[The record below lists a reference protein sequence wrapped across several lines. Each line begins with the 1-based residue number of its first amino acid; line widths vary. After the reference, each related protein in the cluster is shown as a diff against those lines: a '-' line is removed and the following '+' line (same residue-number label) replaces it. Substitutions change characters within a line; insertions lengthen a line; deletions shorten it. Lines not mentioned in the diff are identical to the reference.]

1 MKKKIL
7 KISITL
13 LLISTFILTDFLS
26 VGYGIVN
33 AVYEELENQKTVTNE
48 KNVEFDAYFLSDG
61 NKTHHKENNLDEK
74 DTLVLNINVKNKG
87 VLNDAKIKIENANF
101 AIEKVENKYIKD
113 INTETKEIELNQII
127 YQNDV
132 QIEIPIKFEKQLIFG
147 EDYFD
152 REETISIS
160 GKYTNDSE
168 KDISGEVKIR
178 TSWKQE
184 TDINLEQDINKYIE
198 LTDKKVLLEQD
209 IQTQVQDDKLPR
221 KNETLEITVPNLSDN
236 KPSNISVLVN
246 GNKIAEDKKNY
257 DTDKNIL
264 TITNETKGIWSSN
277 INKYKI
283 IYEYDETDFTAQNIT
298 LNTKVNT
305 EIYVQGAIEKTD
317 TKEIILEAKGNLVSA
332 SKFATDSIYKG
343 YMYANSSNS
352 TTYNEINKLE
362 ISNNTEIDNIK
373 ILENQEKF
381 VDEKENNFD
390 ISNKTVYTQTIFN
403 KQNISELFGENGTI
417 TIYDENKTVLAT
429 VNNTLPTDENGN
441 IVINYE
447 KPAKGIEIETTA
459 PTSVGTLII
468 KNTKAIEGNTGYTK
482 EQLKGFNKLS
492 TKTIVEANAKQ
503 ELAETTI
510 NLLDTKT
517 EATISI
523 NNAELSTL
531 QKNENVQ
538 LLATLKSNNEQYD
551 LYKNATVELV
561 FPKEM
566 KVTVKNI
573 TQLNG
578 QNELNIDKAKQ
589 YITNEGNQAISFEL
603 TGEQSTFINNINSG
617 IQVSITADIDISKI
631 TPTKTSEITMNY
643 TNENRAGESFN
654 TSTTVKM
661 NSKYGVLLVNK
672 LTDFNAQNDVIEN
685 TDDKVKTVVIE
696 DNAGAKQAQGTF
708 SLLNNYE
715 NEISK
720 ICVVGNL
727 SDSENSKEIFEMN
740 LVQELQ
746 LQGKNVVIYYSENA
760 NEDKDS
766 SNWKTDIDITKAK
779 SYKID
784 FGEETIKQGETVEF
798 GYKLGIPENIEKGK
812 SNTNSIKV
820 FYQYAGDETQTSS
833 TICLKTGDITT
844 QNGIAENT
852 SENIITNEN
861 TEKLSIELAGRTGG
875 KTLKDGQEV
884 YEGQGIKYILK
895 LKNNTSEEIK
905 NIKMIATQ
913 SNAIF
918 YDKKVYTDG
927 WDSITNDKNVSYTK
941 IEENPNLTEK
951 QETIETLKPGES
963 VEISYQFSVKEVEDN
978 NQTTTGNVKIT
989 GDGIEEKEIKT
1000 VTNPIKQGKLKIQ
1013 MRNNLE
1019 EEYDMLTN
1027 REYPFWVD
1035 VKNISNTTQQNIIV
1049 DIPVPEG
1056 FEFKTDSLFIPDE
1069 SAYQFVEYKNRN
1081 VKLKISNIEA
1091 GKTISIRL
1099 GFQVNSM
1106 DTSIKSKSYHF
1117 IYNAT
1122 LGEETYVSNEMDK
1135 VIYNAESN
1143 IIAKQYGSIDGE
1155 KVKNGDKLRYTCEI
1169 ENKGIKAK
1177 QLDITDYVPIGANIQ
1192 KATAKIYTNGK
1203 LTKEENIDITIKEEN
1218 REEQK
1223 LQTLTYDLY
1232 IEPGQKLVL
1241 EVDTVINTDEIFTKE
1256 ITNEIKINGLLQEIS
1271 CNSVTY
1277 QVVGKENVNPDPE
1290 MTYSISGVAW
1300 IDENKNGLR
1309 ESTEKLLSGIEVIL
1323 VNEETG
1329 QIATDFENKE
1339 ITAKTGES
1347 GEYEFTNVKQGK
1359 YIVVFKYDTKNYR
1372 VTEYQKQGIN
1382 EKENSDV
1389 VSNNITLNG
1398 QKQQVAMTKTLELS
1412 TSNLSNIDA
1421 GFVQGEKFDLRL
1433 DKYISKIIIQD
1444 KTGTTVKQY
1453 DNTQLA
1459 KIELDGKKI
1468 AGTTVLVEYKL
1479 QITNEGEVGGYVN
1492 ELFDDKPS
1500 DLEFASSMN
1509 NNWYQSTKGELYTK
1523 ELSNQIIN
1531 PGETKTVTLTL
1542 TKTMNLENTG
1552 TSINT
1557 AELNKVSNDYSLQD
1571 VDSTPGNRQTGEDD
1585 ISTAQLIISVKTGS
1599 SVMYISLIMIII
1611 GIISVGIYFIKKDVL
1626 LDE

>member
-33 AVYEELENQKTVTNE
+33 AVYEELENQKTATNE
-48 KNVEFDAYFLSDG
+48 KNVEFDAYFLSNG
-61 NKTHHKENNLDEK
+61 NKTHYKENNLDEK
-74 DTLVLNINVKNKG
+74 DTLVLSINVKNKG

-101 AIEKVENKYIKD
+101 AIEKVEDKYIKD

-127 YQNDV
+127 YQNNV
-132 QIEIPIKFEKQLIFG
+132 QIEIPIKFERQLIFG

-184 TDINLEQDINKYIE
+184 TDINLEQDIDKYIE
-198 LTDKKVLLEQD
+198 LKDKKVLLEQD
-209 IQTQVQDDKLPR
+209 VQTQVQDDKLPR

-236 KPSNISVLVN
+236 KPTNISVLVN
-246 GNKIAEDKKNY
+246 ENKIAEDKKNY

-283 IYEYDETDFTAQNIT
+283 IYEYDETDFTIQNVT

-305 EIYVQGAIEKTD
+305 EMYVQGAIEKTD
-317 TKEIILEAKGNLVSA
+317 TKEITLEAKGNLVSA

-343 YMYANSSNS
+343 YMYANSTNN
-352 TTYNEINKLE
+352 TNYNEINKLE
-362 ISNNTEIDNIK
+362 ISNNTEIDSIK
-373 ILENQEKF
+373 ILENQENF
-381 VDEKENNFD
+381 IDEKENNFD
-390 ISNKTVYTQTIFN
+390 ISNKTVYTQTVFN
-403 KQNISELFGENGTI
+403 KQNINELFGENGTI

-447 KPAKGIEIETTA
+447 TPAKGIEIETTA
-459 PTSVGTLII
+459 PTSVGTLVV

-503 ELAETTI
+503 EQTEATI
-510 NLLDTKT
+510 DLLDTKT

-566 KVTVKNI
+566 QVTVKNI

-578 QNELNIDKAKQ
+578 QNELNIANAKQ

-631 TPTKTSEITMNY
+631 TPTKTSEIIMNY

-672 LTDFNAQNDVIEN
+672 LTGFNDQNDVIEN
-685 TDDKVKTVVIE
+685 TDDKVKTVVVE
-696 DNAGAKQAQGTF
+696 DNAEAKQAQGTF

-720 ICVVGNL
+720 IYIVGNL
-727 SDSENSKEIFEMN
+727 SDSENSKEIFEIN
-740 LVQELQ
+740 LVQGLQ
-746 LQGKNVVIYYSENA
+746 LQGKNVVISYSENA

-798 GYKLGIPENIEKGK
+798 GYKLGIPENVEKGK

-833 TICLKTGDITT
+833 TICLKTGDVTT
-844 QNGIAENT
+844 ANGIAENT
-852 SENIITNEN
+852 SENVITNEN

-875 KTLKDGQEV
+875 ETLRDGQEI

-895 LKNNTSEEIK
+895 LKNNSSEEIK

-927 WDSITNDKNVSYTK
+927 WDSISGDENVSYTR
-941 IEENPNLTEK
+941 IEENSDLTEK

-978 NQTTTGNVKIT
+978 NQTTTGNIKIT
-989 GDGIEEKEIKT
+989 GDGIEEKEIET
-1000 VTNPIKQGKLKIQ
+1000 LTNPIKQGKLKLQ
-1013 MRNNLE
+1013 MRSKFE
-1019 EEYDMLTN
+1019 EEYDILTN
-1027 REYPFWVD
+1027 REYPFFVD
-1035 VKNISNTTQQNIIV
+1035 IKNISNSTQQNVIV
-1049 DIPVPEG
+1049 NIPVPDG
-1056 FEFKTDSLFIPDE
+1056 FDFKTDSLFMPDE
-1069 SAYQFVEYKNRN
+1069 SEYQFIEYKNRS
-1081 VKLKISNIEA
+1081 VKLKIPTIEA

-1117 IYNAT
+1117 IYNAN
-1122 LGEETYVSNEMDK
+1122 LGDEIYTSNEMDR
-1135 VIYNAESN
+1135 VIYNAESD
-1143 IIAKQYGSIDGE
+1143 ITAKQYGSIDGE
-1155 KVKNGDKLRYTCEI
+1155 KVKNGDKLTYTCEI
-1169 ENKGIKAK
+1169 ENKGTKAK
-1177 QLDITDYVPIGANIQ
+1177 QLDITDYVPIGADIQ
-1192 KATAKIYTNGK
+1192 SATAKLYTNGE
-1203 LTKEENIDITIKEEN
+1203 LTKEENIDITGKSQTITYN
-1218 REEQK
+1218 LYLEQ
-1223 LQTLTYDLY
+1223 
-1232 IEPGQKLVL
+1232 GQKLVI
-1241 EVDTVINTDEIFTKE
+1241 EVKTIINTDEIFTKE

-1290 MTYSISGVAW
+1290 MTYNISGVAW

-1323 VNEETG
+1323 VDEETG
-1329 QIATDFENKE
+1329 KIATDFENKE
-1339 ITAKTGES
+1339 ITAKTGEA
-1347 GEYEFTNVKQGK
+1347 GEYEFANVKQGK

-1398 QKQQVAMTKTLELS
+1398 QEQQVAMTKTLELS
-1412 TSNLSNIDA
+1412 TGNLSNIDA

-1453 DNTQLA
+1453 DNAQLA

-1468 AGTTVLVEYKL
+1468 AGTTVIVEYKL
-1479 QITNEGEVGGYVN
+1479 QVTNEGEIGGYVN
-1492 ELFDDKPS
+1492 EVFDGKPS
-1500 DLEFASSMN
+1500 DLDFSSAMN

-1523 ELSNQIIN
+1523 ELSNQMIN
-1531 PGETKTVTLTL
+1531 PGETKTLTLTL
-1542 TKTMNLENTG
+1542 TKTMNLDNTG

-1557 AELNKVSNDYSLQD
+1557 AELNKVSNNYSLQD
-1571 VDSTPGNRQTGEDD
+1571 IDSTPGNRQTGEDD
-1585 ISTAQLIISVKTGS
+1585 MSTAQLIISVKTGS
-1599 SVMYISLIMIII
+1599 PVMYISLIIIII
-1611 GIISVGIYFIKKDVL
+1611 GIISVGVYLIKKEVL
-1626 LDE
+1626 IDE

>member
-1 MKKKIL
+1 MKKKIF

-48 KNVEFDAYFLSDG
+48 KNVEFNAYFLSDG

-257 DTDKNIL
+257 DVDKNIL

-277 INKYKI
+277 VNKYKI

-305 EIYVQGAIEKTD
+305 EMYVQGAIEKTD
-317 TKEIILEAKGNLVSA
+317 TKEITLEAKGNLVSA

-373 ILENQEKF
+373 ILENQENF

-447 KPAKGIEIETTA
+447 TPAKGIEIETTA

-482 EQLKGFNKLS
+482 QQLKGFNKLS
-492 TKTIVEANAKQ
+492 TKTIVEANTKQ
-503 ELAETTI
+503 EIAETTI

-578 QNELNIDKAKQ
+578 QNELNIANAKQ

-617 IQVSITADIDISKI
+617 IQISITADINISKI

-654 TSTTVKM
+654 TNTTVKM
-661 NSKYGVLLVNK
+661 NSKYGVLLINN
-672 LTDFNAQNDVIEN
+672 LTGFNTQNDVIEN
-685 TDDKVKTVVIE
+685 TDDKVKTAVIE
-696 DNAGAKQAQGTF
+696 DHAEAKQAQGIF
-708 SLLNNYE
+708 ALLNNYE

-720 ICVVGNL
+720 ICIVGNF
-727 SDSENSKEIFEMN
+727 SDSENSREIFEMN

-746 LQGKNVVIYYSENA
+746 LQGKNVVISYSENA

-784 FGEETIKQGETVEF
+784 FGEETIKQGEAVGFE
-798 GYKLGIPENIEKGK
+798 YKLGIPENIEKGK

-833 TICLKTGDITT
+833 TICLKTGDVTT

-852 SENIITNEN
+852 SVNVIANEN

-875 KTLKDGQEV
+875 ETLKNGQEV

-895 LKNNTSEEIK
+895 LKNNSSEEIK

-927 WDSITNDKNVSYTK
+927 WDSISGDENVSYTR
-941 IEENPNLTEK
+941 IEENSNLTEK
-951 QETIETLKPGES
+951 QEIIETLKPGES
-963 VEISYQFSVKEVEDN
+963 VEISYKFSVKEVEDN
-978 NQTTTGNVKIT
+978 NQTTTGNIKIT
-989 GDGIEEKEIKT
+989 GDGIEKKEIET
-1000 VTNPIKQGKLKIQ
+1000 LTNPIKQGKLKLQ
-1013 MRNNLE
+1013 MRSKFE
-1019 EEYDMLTN
+1019 EEYDILTN
-1027 REYPFWVD
+1027 REYPFFVD
-1035 VKNISNTTQQNIIV
+1035 IKNISNSTQQNVIV
-1049 DIPVPEG
+1049 NIPVPDG
-1056 FEFKTDSLFIPDE
+1056 FDFKTDSLFMPDE
-1069 SAYQFVEYKNRN
+1069 SEYQFVEYKNRN
-1081 VKLKISNIEA
+1081 VKLKIPTIEA

-1099 GFQVNSM
+1099 GFQVNPM

-1117 IYNAT
+1117 IYNAS
-1122 LGEETYVSNEMDK
+1122 LGDEIYTSNEMDR
-1135 VIYNAESN
+1135 VIYNAESD
-1143 IIAKQYGSIDGE
+1143 ITAKQYGSIDGE
-1155 KVKNGDKLRYTCEI
+1155 KVKNGDKLTYTCEI
-1169 ENKGIKAK
+1169 ENKGTKAK
-1177 QLDITDYVPIGANIQ
+1177 QLDITDDVPIGADIQ
-1192 KATAKIYTNGK
+1192 SATAKLYTNGE
-1203 LTKEENIDITIKEEN
+1203 LTKEENIDITEKSQTITYN
-1218 REEQK
+1218 LYLEQ
-1223 LQTLTYDLY
+1223 
-1232 IEPGQKLVL
+1232 GQKLVF
-1241 EVDTVINTDEIFTKE
+1241 EINTVINTDEIFTKE
-1256 ITNEIKINGLLQEIS
+1256 ITNEIKINGLLQEVS

-1277 QVVGKENVNPDPE
+1277 QVVGKENVNSDPE
-1290 MTYSISGVAW
+1290 MTYNISGVAW

-1323 VNEETG
+1323 VDEETG
-1329 QIATDFENKE
+1329 KIATNFENKE

-1398 QKQQVAMTKTLELS
+1398 QEQQVAMTKTLELA

-1433 DKYISKIIIQD
+1433 DKYISKIIIQN

-1468 AGTTVLVEYKL
+1468 AGTTVIVEYKL
-1479 QITNEGEVGGYVN
+1479 QVTNEGEVGGYVN
-1492 ELFDDKPS
+1492 EVFDNKPS
-1500 DLEFASSMN
+1500 DLDFSSAMN

-1523 ELSNQIIN
+1523 ELSNQMIN
-1531 PGETKTVTLTL
+1531 PGETKTLTLTL
-1542 TKTMNLENTG
+1542 TKTMNLDNTG

-1557 AELNKVSNDYSLQD
+1557 AELNKVSNNYSLQD
-1571 VDSTPGNRQTGEDD
+1571 IDSTPGNRQTGEDD
-1585 ISTAQLIISVKTGS
+1585 MSTAQLIISVKTGS
-1599 SVMYISLIMIII
+1599 PVMYISLIIIII
-1611 GIISVGIYFIKKDVL
+1611 GIISVGVYLIKKEVL
-1626 LDE
+1626 IDE

>member
-305 EIYVQGAIEKTD
+305 EMYVQGAIEKTD
-317 TKEIILEAKGNLVSA
+317 TKEITLEAKGNLVSA

-447 KPAKGIEIETTA
+447 KPEKGIEIETTA

-482 EQLKGFNKLS
+482 QRLKGFNKLS
-492 TKTIVEANAKQ
+492 TKTIVEANTKQ
-503 ELAETTI
+503 EIAETTI

-538 LLATLKSNNEQYD
+538 LLTTLKSNNEQYD

-578 QNELNIDKAKQ
+578 QNELNIANAKQ

-617 IQVSITADIDISKI
+617 IQISITADIDISKI

-654 TSTTVKM
+654 TSTTVKI
-661 NSKYGVLLVNK
+661 NSKYGVLLINN
-672 LTDFNAQNDVIEN
+672 LTGFNTQNDVIEN
-685 TDDKVKTVVIE
+685 TDDKVKTAVIE
-696 DNAGAKQAQGTF
+696 EHAEAKQAQGIFT
-708 SLLNNYE
+708 LLNNYE

-720 ICVVGNL
+720 ICIVGNF
-727 SDSENSKEIFEMN
+727 SDSENSREIFEMN
-740 LVQELQ
+740 LVKELQ
-746 LQGKNVVIYYSENA
+746 LQGKNVVIYY
-760 NEDKDS
+760 K
-766 SNWKTDIDITKAK
+766 
-779 SYKID
+779 
-784 FGEETIKQGETVEF
+784 
-798 GYKLGIPENIEKGK
+798 
-812 SNTNSIKV
+812 
-820 FYQYAGDETQTSS
+820 
-833 TICLKTGDITT
+833 
-844 QNGIAENT
+844 
-852 SENIITNEN
+852 
-861 TEKLSIELAGRTGG
+861 
-875 KTLKDGQEV
+875 
-884 YEGQGIKYILK
+884 
-895 LKNNTSEEIK
+895 
-905 NIKMIATQ
+905 
-913 SNAIF
+913 
-918 YDKKVYTDG
+918 
-927 WDSITNDKNVSYTK
+927 
-941 IEENPNLTEK
+941 
-951 QETIETLKPGES
+951 
-963 VEISYQFSVKEVEDN
+963 
-978 NQTTTGNVKIT
+978 
-989 GDGIEEKEIKT
+989 
-1000 VTNPIKQGKLKIQ
+1000 
-1013 MRNNLE
+1013 
-1019 EEYDMLTN
+1019 
-1027 REYPFWVD
+1027 
-1035 VKNISNTTQQNIIV
+1035 
-1049 DIPVPEG
+1049 
-1056 FEFKTDSLFIPDE
+1056 
-1069 SAYQFVEYKNRN
+1069 
-1081 VKLKISNIEA
+1081 
-1091 GKTISIRL
+1091 
-1099 GFQVNSM
+1099 
-1106 DTSIKSKSYHF
+1106 
-1117 IYNAT
+1117 
-1122 LGEETYVSNEMDK
+1122 
-1135 VIYNAESN
+1135 
-1143 IIAKQYGSIDGE
+1143 
-1155 KVKNGDKLRYTCEI
+1155 
-1169 ENKGIKAK
+1169 
-1177 QLDITDYVPIGANIQ
+1177 
-1192 KATAKIYTNGK
+1192 
-1203 LTKEENIDITIKEEN
+1203 
-1218 REEQK
+1218 
-1223 LQTLTYDLY
+1223 
-1232 IEPGQKLVL
+1232 
-1241 EVDTVINTDEIFTKE
+1241 
-1256 ITNEIKINGLLQEIS
+1256 
-1271 CNSVTY
+1271 
-1277 QVVGKENVNPDPE
+1277 
-1290 MTYSISGVAW
+1290 
-1300 IDENKNGLR
+1300 
-1309 ESTEKLLSGIEVIL
+1309 
-1323 VNEETG
+1323 
-1329 QIATDFENKE
+1329 
-1339 ITAKTGES
+1339 
-1347 GEYEFTNVKQGK
+1347 
-1359 YIVVFKYDTKNYR
+1359 
-1372 VTEYQKQGIN
+1372 
-1382 EKENSDV
+1382 
-1389 VSNNITLNG
+1389 
-1398 QKQQVAMTKTLELS
+1398 
-1412 TSNLSNIDA
+1412 
-1421 GFVQGEKFDLRL
+1421 
-1433 DKYISKIIIQD
+1433 
-1444 KTGTTVKQY
+1444 
-1453 DNTQLA
+1453 
-1459 KIELDGKKI
+1459 
-1468 AGTTVLVEYKL
+1468 
-1479 QITNEGEVGGYVN
+1479 
-1492 ELFDDKPS
+1492 
-1500 DLEFASSMN
+1500 
-1509 NNWYQSTKGELYTK
+1509 
-1523 ELSNQIIN
+1523 
-1531 PGETKTVTLTL
+1531 
-1542 TKTMNLENTG
+1542 
-1552 TSINT
+1552 
-1557 AELNKVSNDYSLQD
+1557 
-1571 VDSTPGNRQTGEDD
+1571 
-1585 ISTAQLIISVKTGS
+1585 
-1599 SVMYISLIMIII
+1599 
-1611 GIISVGIYFIKKDVL
+1611 
-1626 LDE
+1626 

>member
-101 AIEKVENKYIKD
+101 VIEKVENKYIKD

-184 TDINLEQDINKYIE
+184 TDINLEQGINKYIE

-209 IQTQVQDDKLPR
+209 VQIQVQDDKLPR

-317 TKEIILEAKGNLVSA
+317 TKEITLEAKGNLVSA

-373 ILENQEKF
+373 ILENQENF
-381 VDEKENNFD
+381 VDEKENNFE

-578 QNELNIDKAKQ
+578 QNELNIANAKQ
-589 YITNEGNQAISFEL
+589 YITNDGNQAISFEL

-617 IQVSITADIDISKI
+617 IQISITADIDTSKI

-654 TSTTVKM
+654 TNTTVKM

-720 ICVVGNL
+720 ICIVGNF
-727 SDSENSKEIFEMN
+727 SDSENSREIFEMN

-746 LQGKNVVIYYSENA
+746 LQGKNVVISYSENA
-760 NEDKDS
+760 NEDKES

-784 FGEETIKQGETVEF
+784 FGEETIKQGEAVGFE
-798 GYKLGIPENIEKGK
+798 YKLGIPENIEKGK

-905 NIKMIATQ
+905 NIKMVATQ

-951 QETIETLKPGES
+951 QESIETLKPGES

-1398 QKQQVAMTKTLELS
+1398 QEQQVAMTKTLELS

-1599 SVMYISLIMIII
+1599 PVMYISLIMIII